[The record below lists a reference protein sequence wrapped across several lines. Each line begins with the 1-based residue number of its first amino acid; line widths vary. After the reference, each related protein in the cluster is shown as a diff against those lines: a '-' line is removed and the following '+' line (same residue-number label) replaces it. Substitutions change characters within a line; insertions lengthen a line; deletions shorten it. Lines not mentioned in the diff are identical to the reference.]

1 MINAPEVTF
10 VALLSAAFALFS
22 PLVFSVAAGVGVPLL
37 TLTSQSDPL
46 YPELQTQDWP
56 LQYPLPLH
64 TDDCLIL
71 FQNRLAGDALFGP
84 EMSTFAQVAD
94 VGAGVV
100 DDGTTH
106 AHASSG

>member
-1 MINAPEVTF
+1 MIIAPEATF
-10 VALLSAAFALFS
+10 VALLSAALALFS
-22 PLVFSVAAGVGVPLL
+22 PLVFSVAAGVAVPL
-37 TLTSQSDPL
+37 LTSQSDPL

-64 TDDCLIL
+64 TDACLNL

-106 AHASSG
+106 AQASSG